1 MPREQLLLL
10 AGAAVLALLL
20 GLMPMVVVDNDD
32 ASGLDTQGQETAQ
45 TTENKPTHTDGAM
58 SEGGHAPLSP
68 EVAMEL
74 EAKKAAYHTAESPEI
89 QRQALDSLMG
99 AFRRVNRYDS
109 AAYFAAQFAD
119 AAPSLANNLLAGD
132 AYYEAFRFA
141 MDGQKLKVLGENA
154 RKYFERVLE
163 EEPQHAEARVKTGM
177 TYVASEAPMQG
188 ILMIRKVVEEDPENE
203 LALFNLGILSMQS
216 GQLDKAVSRFTNLL
230 EVNPKHRE
238 ARFYLGVAHFERNQR
253 EKARE
258 VFEQLVQEEGAPND
272 PITQNAA
279 SYLEQLNAQP

>member
-10 AGAAVLALLL
+10 AGAAILALLL

-32 ASGLDTQGQETAQ
+32 ASELSSEK
-45 TTENKPTHTDGAM
+45 TESAEAKTEPTHTDGAM
-58 SEGGHAPLSP
+58 STGGHAPLSP
-68 EVAMEL
+68 EVAAEI
-74 EAKKAAYHTAESPEI
+74 ENKKVAYRTAESPEA

-109 AAYFAAQFAD
+109 AAHFAAQFAD
-119 AAPSLANNLLAGD
+119 ASPTLDNNLLAGD

-163 EEPQHAEARVKTGM
+163 EEPQNAEARVKTGM

-230 EVNPKHRE
+230 KVNPKHRE

-258 VFEQLVQEEGAPND
+258 VFEQLVQEESAPND